1 MTINQPT
8 SNLPGIQSATGG
20 GNNVVNIP
28 PVSNAPANFPDNP
41 QTNTTDPDQL
51 SHLLELKF
59 AGIPFPATN
68 FTENSS
74 QDVAVHKYPN
84 VDSAR
89 VELTGRNPSTY
100 SFRACLTNN
109 IYPSTK
115 EHWKQG
121 DLFPRVFELLLNELY
136 DSTDFHTFQHPFLG
150 IRNVVPVTWSYSFVG
165 TGPRDGVYLDV
176 TLTET
181 IGDGDI
187 KTTISAP
194 STLADMQSTAAS
206 IDNEISSTKLSKM
219 NPPNLTLGEF
229 FSKING
235 FVRNVVSFPQ
245 QTIGALN
252 AQVVQVSSSLQGAGA
267 ALATSPF
274 QLFQSGRAIV
284 NQNKGLI
291 LHGPVSNAYYY
302 DKAVFGEVKQV
313 FNIDQDA
320 LNNVYA
326 RVGTLNSNANNNAAQ
341 AIENAIAFTEAMI
354 VYYQALGRVETATLV
369 FYLFQFLGQLQ
380 QALISLFNNNRSYK
394 INTYVVRVPSTLF
407 ALSRVLNNS
416 IQQLLQLNSKL
427 NKLYIIPDGTVIRY
441 YQASQ

>member
-1 MTINQPT
+1 MTITQPT
-8 SNLPGIQSATGG
+8 SNIPGIPSATGG
-20 GNNVVNIP
+20 GSNTVSIP
-28 PVSNAPANFPDNP
+28 PVSNAPANFPDSP

-51 SHLLELKF
+51 SHLLQLKYS
-59 AGIPFPATN
+59 GIPFPAIN

-74 QDVAVHKYPN
+74 QDIAIHKYPN
-84 VDSAR
+84 LDSAR

-115 EHWKQG
+115 ETWKQG

-136 DSTDFHTFQHPFLG
+136 DSTDYHTFQHPFLG
-150 IRNVVPVTWSYSFVG
+150 IRNVVPVSWAYSFIG
-165 TGPRDGVYLDV
+165 DGPRDGVYLDV
-176 TLTET
+176 VLTET

-187 KTTISAP
+187 KSTISAP
-194 STLADMQSTAAS
+194 STLSDMQSTAGS
-206 IDNEISSTKLSKM
+206 IDNELSSTKLTPM

-245 QTIGALN
+245 QTIGPLN
-252 AQVVQVSSSLQGAGA
+252 AQIVQVSSSLQGAGA

-274 QLFQSGRAIV
+274 QLFQSGQAIV

-302 DKAVFGEVKQV
+302 DKAAATQIFHL
-313 FNIDQDA
+313 NQDT
-320 LNNVYA
+320 LNNVYGCIGA
-326 RVGTLNSNANNNAAQ
+326 LNSNSHNNAGQ
-341 AIENAIAFTEAMI
+341 AIQNAIAFTEAMI
-354 VYYQALGRVETATLV
+354 VYYQSLARVETATIV
-369 FYLFQFLGQLQ
+369 FLLFQFLGQLQ
-380 QALISLFNNNRSYK
+380 QALITLFNNNRSYK
-394 INTYVVRVPSTLF
+394 INSYVVKVPSTLF
-407 ALSRVLNNS
+407 SLSKVLNNS
-416 IQQLLQLNSKL
+416 IQQLLQLNSAL

-441 YQASQ
+441 YQGSQ

>member
-1 MTINQPT
+1 MTITQPV

-20 GNNVVNIP
+20 SSPITLPTQG
-28 PVSNAPANFPDNP
+28 NAPANFPDNP

-74 QDVAVHKYPN
+74 QDVAIHKYPN

-89 VELTGRNPSTY
+89 VELTGRNPSIYT
-100 SFRACLTNN
+100 FRACLTNN

-115 EHWKQG
+115 ESWKQG

-150 IRNVVPVTWSYSFVG
+150 IRNVVPVTWSYSFIG
-165 TGPRDGVYLDV
+165 DGPRDGVYLDV

-194 STLADMQSTAAS
+194 STLADMQSTAGS
-206 IDNEISSTKLSKM
+206 IDTELSSTKLKAM

-252 AQVVQVSSSLQGAGA
+252 AQIVQVSSSVQGAGA

-274 QLFQSGRAIV
+274 QLFQSGKAIV

-302 DKAVFGEVKQV
+302 DKAAATQIFHL
-313 FNIDQDA
+313 DQDA

-326 RVGTLNSNANNNAAQ
+326 RAGALNSNANNNAAQ

-354 VYYQALGRVETATLV
+354 VYYQSLHRVETATIV
-369 FYLFQFLGQLQ
+369 FFLFQFLGQLQ
-380 QALISLFNNNRSYK
+380 TALISLFNNNRSYK

-407 ALSRVLNNS
+407 ALSKILNNS
-416 IQQLLQLNSKL
+416 IQQLLQLNSGL
-427 NKLYIIPDGTVIRY
+427 NKLYIIPEGTVIRY